1 MEMCNVTAFQRAFCV
16 YTYMVNR
23 ISFNQGFDIRL
34 RIVGCLKA
42 ARDFV
47 GAQLDFL
54 LALELMDGSRE
65 WSCLTKQFRGPIR
78 AEALNWY
85 IQLTRATT
93 LLLRTEITPDRAAG
107 PSRVDG
113 VRS

>member
-1 MEMCNVTAFQRAFCV
+1 MCNVTAFQRAFCV

-47 GAQLDFL
+47 GAQLDFFW
-54 LALELMDGSRE
+54 R
-65 WSCLTKQFRGPIR
+65 
-78 AEALNWY
+78 LN
-85 IQLTRATT
+85 
-93 LLLRTEITPDRAAG
+93 
-107 PSRVDG
+107 
-113 VRS
+113 